1 MANVKLLNFSA
12 SEINFLNEI
21 KRSETFEL
29 TNRCSYNVRFAP
41 NSFCRGE
48 MTVEVFN
55 KNAPDSFRFK
65 LRVTGDFV
73 IEDQSPQDAVHRAT
87 YKLLFPRVK
96 AMVTSLTVA
105 ANLPPIF
112 LPDLNIDDQSIY
124 VVEKPNK

>member
-55 KNAPDSFRFK
+55 KNAPDSFRLK

>member
-12 SEINFLNEI
+12 SEINFINEI
-21 KRSETFEL
+21 RKTETFEL

-55 KNAPDSFRFK
+55 KNAPDSFRLK

-96 AMVTSLTVA
+96 AMVTSLTVG

-112 LPDLNIDDQSIY
+112 LPDLDIDGQSIY
-124 VVEKPNK
+124 VLEDQRK

>member
-1 MANVKLLNFSA
+1 MANVKILNFSA

-55 KNAPDSFRFK
+55 KNAPDSFRLK

>member
-1 MANVKLLNFSA
+1 MNFSA

-55 KNAPDSFRFK
+55 KNAPDSFRLK

>member
-12 SEINFLNEI
+12 SEINFLNDI

-55 KNAPDSFRFK
+55 KNAPDSFRLK